1 MTGMG
6 QFKAE
11 VADFAAAA
19 SEYIAQHSLPSEW
32 FVEPDH
38 IAIKCRDGEHFLET
52 MDEFRVVSRA
62 ITYIHKSERRLGTA
76 MLLSGISIGRLGKV
90 DIVEIMEPKPEKVG
104 RDIVG
109 VEHMEFF
116 YPDFTAAQAFL
127 QMQATERG
135 QEVPHELDLSNSV
148 HQTLVL
154 PFADGYEIK
163 LNNRTL
169 ADIIP
174 EEFAN
179 GEAIL
184 YAGTL

>member
-1 MTGMG
+1 MTGMS

-11 VADFAAAA
+11 VADFAVAA
-19 SEYIAQHSLPSEW
+19 SDYIAQHNLPSEW

-38 IAIKCRDGEHFLET
+38 IAIKCRDGEHFIET
-52 MDEFRVVSRA
+52 MEEFRPVSRA
-62 ITYIHKSERRLGTA
+62 ITYIYKSERRLGTA
-76 MLLSGISIGRLGKV
+76 MLLSGLSIGWLGKV
-90 DIVEIMEPKPEKVG
+90 EIVEIMEPKPENVG

-116 YPDFTAAQAFL
+116 YPDFAAAQAFL
-127 QMQATERG
+127 QTQATERD
-135 QEVPHELDLSNSV
+135 QEVSHELDLSSSV

-154 PFADGYEIK
+154 PFGDGYEIK

-174 EEFAN
+174 EELAS
-179 GEAIL
+179 GEAIV
-184 YAGTL
+184 Y